1 MQNTFRILLSI
12 SDYFSKRGSQVCC
25 QLANYVSKFGS
36 WAGTSQRISQLD
48 NVIGNFETNLGTAC

>member
-36 WAGTSQRISQLD
+36 WAGTSQLD